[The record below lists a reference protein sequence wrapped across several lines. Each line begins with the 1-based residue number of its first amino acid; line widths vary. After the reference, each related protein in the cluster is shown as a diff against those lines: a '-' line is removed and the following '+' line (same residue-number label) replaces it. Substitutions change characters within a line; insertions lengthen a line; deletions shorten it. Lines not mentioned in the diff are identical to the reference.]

1 MGYDDYYGK
10 HSARFYG
17 WLPASL
23 EHKARLKG
31 RPIKYFTL
39 CAEEAIDIFMLEKEG
54 ILKRDANKELPN
66 VFICEKENSVASKIV
81 NLVRP
86 PIKEAIFVGALD
98 VILTFKE
105 DKHTAGKDL
114 DADDKNYQIRQ
125 KLYNRRLFHRLKNSF
140 PFDIINF
147 DPCGNLLDNNKDS
160 NKRLMESLKK
170 VFELQNPLDS
180 FLMFVTIPLSDI
192 HKDYIKTFKAGI
204 TKNVKDHPKIGEAL
218 SGKYGSSKYEDIEEL
233 HRIAIGFSKSVMTP
247 IAKKSNWQ
255 CNHQGIYV
263 YQNRDKRHML
273 SSVILLTK
281 SQKFDLDIY
290 VKDVLQ
296 IITEMPSYYPY
307 SNPFGDQVIINNM
320 KEVVE
325 YRTAVKESFIE
336 Q

>member
-1 MGYDDYYGK
+1 MGYDNYYGK

-23 EHKARLKG
+23 EHKARLKEK
-31 RPIKYFTL
+31 PIKYFTL

-54 ILKRDANKELPN
+54 VLRRDSNRELPN
-66 VFICEKENSVASKIV
+66 VFICEKENNVASKIL

-86 PIKEAIFVGALD
+86 PLKEAIFVGALD

-105 DKHTAGKDL
+105 DKHTVGRDL
-114 DADDKNYQIRQ
+114 DDDDKNYQIRQ
-125 KLYNRRLFHRLKNSF
+125 KLINRRLYHRLKNSF

-147 DPCGNLLDNNKDS
+147 DPYGNLLDNNKDS
-160 NKRLMESLKK
+160 NKRLMDSFSK
-170 VFELQNPLDS
+170 VFELQIPLDS

-192 HKDYIKTFKAGI
+192 HKDYTKAFKAGI
-204 TKNVKDHPKIGEAL
+204 AKNVKDHPEIEKAL
-218 SGKYGSSKYEDIEEL
+218 NAKYGSAKYDDIEEL

-247 IAKKSNWQ
+247 IARKYKWQ

-281 SQKFDLDIY
+281 SDKFDLDIY
-290 VKDVLQ
+290 VKDVLR
-296 IITEMPSYYPY
+296 IVTEMPSYYPY
-307 SNPFGDQVIINNM
+307 SDPFKDQIIIDSM
-320 KEVVE
+320 KEVID
-325 YRTAVKESFIE
+325 YRNEIKESFVE
-336 Q
+336 